1 MSHHCQ
7 QDSQQRHHQGTHS
20 PTHLLTHL
28 LTYLLTYSLTHLLTY
43 SLTHLLTHSPTHLLT
58 YSPTHLVIKIWDSVS
73 QFICAIVSI
82 YYKESSEFRG
92 NVPSIL
98 KLLKVMCMKQA
109 QEVVLINCAVI
120 VSYISIIIPE
130 FTQEID
136 NIVRTILQLSDHE
149 KVLESISITLYNYSC
164 YSKSESDRDDTTTP
178 SSSVKALLKDSYYL
192 NIMVRMMRKGNNDV
206 QLNIANAIM
215 NMAAI
220 PRCTVLLKESNSN
233 ILSDLVV
240 IALLRTSSMSIKR
253 VCAQVF
259 YNMLCHDETRTRL
272 VASEFWWGI
281 CRLCRTDD
289 LMIRN
294 LFAKIMFECSL
305 HAG

>member
-1 MSHHCQ
+1 MSSNITCIHELVQKGVCHTFA
-7 QDSQQRHHQGTHS
+7 SKI
-20 PTHLLTHL
+20 LTSD
-28 LTYLLTYSLTHLLTY
+28 T
-43 SLTHLLTHSPTHLLT
+43 
-58 YSPTHLVIKIWDSVS
+58 IKIWDSVS

-98 KLLKVMCMKQA
+98 KLLKVMCIKQA
-109 QEVVLINCAVI
+109 QEVVLINCAVV